1 VVIEPKNKEIL
12 TTNISKK
19 RYVYCQTISVTCS
32 KQNGLHAVSSDG
44 GGTWYP
50 QACRFLKLVHH
61 LHSFVYQ
68 DEKSIIER
76 TMQYKNIKIKDFIII
91 FLARERNVN

>member
-1 VVIEPKNKEIL
+1 LQLIYI
-12 TTNISKK
+12 KK
-19 RYVYCQTISVTCS
+19 AKYICCQTISVSYS

-44 GGTWYP
+44 DGTWYP